1 MYTSQFGLFSAIVQR
16 SIHLLFACI
25 LIYLTI
31 SIVTDKDK
39 TTMSAGKKA
48 LGWSVD
54 IVLMILSCVTLVYLV
69 MESKNL
75 VLRGGEAT
83 DLDLIFG
90 AILIVIVLDTT
101 RRAIGWALPIIT
113 MIAIAYSF
121 WGHLIPGGWGHRQIG
136 FEQFVSFQYLTTEGL
151 FSIPLGVSASFIFI
165 FVLFCLRPSS

>member
-1 MYTSQFGLFSAIVQR
+1 MRMEWNKLLSKKGLITLTAVGMCIFHMYTSQFGLFSAIVQR

-69 MESKNL
+69 MEYKNL
-75 VLRGGEAT
+75 VLRGGGS
-83 DLDLIFG
+83 DG
-90 AILIVIVLDTT
+90 
-101 RRAIGWALPIIT
+101 
-113 MIAIAYSF
+113 S
-121 WGHLIPGGWGHRQIG
+121 
-136 FEQFVSFQYLTTEGL
+136 
-151 FSIPLGVSASFIFI
+151 
-165 FVLFCLRPSS
+165 